1 MKNEK
6 IDNILQK
13 HKILIDRAIQI
24 METVEDA
31 RHSLSHVESVVKYT
45 MEILEHEENANKEIC
60 IISAYWH
67 DVGRSIQ
74 AKGHALISANMLKEE
89 MEKLQYDRD
98 FIEQCYLAIYKHS
111 WKKMPETLEGII
123 IRDADKIDFVGI
135 DRWKKA
141 VEMKKRFTM
150 IIENMPILRN
160 DILQL
165 EISKKIY
172 DREIVQLVKYLHDVS
187 FDNM

>member
-1 MKNEK
+1 MNKEEYDL
-6 IDNILQK
+6 IIQK
-13 HKILIDRAIQI
+13 HKSLIDKAIQI
-24 METVEDA
+24 MKTVEDI
-31 RHSLSHVESVVKYT
+31 RHSLAHVESVVKYT
-45 MEILEHEENANKEIC
+45 MEILAHEENADKEIC

-89 MEKLQYDRD
+89 MEKQQYDKA

-111 WKKMPETLEGII
+111 WKEMPETLEGRI
-123 IRDADKIDFVGI
+123 IRDADKIDFVGL

-141 VEMKKRFTM
+141 IETKKRFAK
-150 IIENMPILRN
+150 IIENLPILRN

-172 DREIVQLVKYLHDVS
+172 DREMVRLVKYLHDII
-187 FDNM
+187 FDNL

>member
-1 MKNEK
+1 MENEK
-6 IDNILQK
+6 YNGILEK
-13 HKILIDRAIQI
+13 HKILIDKAIQI
-24 METVEDA
+24 METVEDV

-74 AKGHALISANMLKEE
+74 AKGHDLISADMLKEE

-98 FIEQCYLAIYKHS
+98 FIEQCYLAVYKHS
-111 WKKMPETLEGII
+111 WKEMPGTLEGII

-135 DRWKKA
+135 ERWKKSI
-141 VEMKKRFTM
+141 EMKKRFGQ
-150 IIENMPILRN
+150 ILENLPILRN

-165 EISKKIY
+165 EISQKIY
-172 DREIVQLVKYLHDVS
+172 DREIVQLVKYLHEVI
-187 FDNM
+187 FEGN